1 MRINVSTL
9 DTFYENLIEEL
20 EDYGT
25 SAEGSTFRAGHHELW
40 KLINENM
47 YVLRKLKDSTK
58 LMPYSDVVC
67 QKMWKDTKSVL
78 EDIDEWDLDYP
89 NLVKSLILTKTA
101 YQFFYFVDE
110 DKSCDNL
117 INYLDK
123 KMWANKATEG
133 KRVERKIKMLYD
145 IYAIIEDYHSQLLG
159 YMYTMARCIKKGV
172 GNYDYEGLMNALSN
186 AYETEDRL
194 DDCRSLVL
202 NILEEDEIPDCDFES
217 EESDTYES
225 LFDVYCCDPDF
236 EDDEESSVS
245 RHKSIF
251 GTVYTYDKDG
261 NLLYDDDDDDDYD
274 YEDDDN
280 DEDEDDEE
288 DDNCFYICRD

>member
-1 MRINVSTL
+1 MKLNVDTL

-25 SAEGSTFRAGHHELW
+25 STEGAVFRAGHHKLW
-40 KLINENM
+40 DLISENL
-47 YVLRKLKDSTK
+47 YVLTKLKCSTK

-67 QKMWKDTKSVL
+67 QKMWKDTKTVL
-78 EDIDEWDLDYP
+78 EGIDEWDLDYP
-89 NLVKSLILTKTA
+89 NLVKSLTLTKAA

-110 DKSCDNL
+110 DKSCDSL

-123 KMWANKATEG
+123 KMWANRATDGE
-133 KRVERKIKMLYD
+133 RVERKIKMLYD

-172 GNYDYEGLMNALSN
+172 GNYDYEDLINALSN

-261 NLLYDDDDDDDYD
+261 KMILLYDDDDDDDD
-274 YEDDDN
+274 YEN
-280 DEDEDDEE
+280 EDEDDDDDE
-288 DDNCFYICRD
+288 DDDCFYNCHD